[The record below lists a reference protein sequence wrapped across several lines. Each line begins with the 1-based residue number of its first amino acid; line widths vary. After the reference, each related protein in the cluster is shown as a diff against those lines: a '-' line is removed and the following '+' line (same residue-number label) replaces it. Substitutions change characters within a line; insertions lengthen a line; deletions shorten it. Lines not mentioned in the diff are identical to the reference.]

1 MGPIGKAIDEVKF
14 RIPRRILEEVF
25 LKRSERWRSAP
36 TSLDEEILKAVVR
49 PRVLVDCNLVGGT
62 EAFIPLETAPV
73 ERANDY
79 TSVYRIGK
87 DLTQGRTIISALNIT
102 FSDPTRAAAYG
113 YGTAASGNYS
123 IMQNVGQGVMD
134 AHGAIPVTSTA
145 SVQLIAENTVM
156 VRDTTLLPANI
167 YLRCV
172 LANDENMSHI
182 QIKSYREFSKLVEH
196 AVKAFIYNAYVIE
209 MDMGQL
215 VGGQNLGR
223 FKEIVDGYADQ
234 EELYQTFLGERWQK
248 VAFMNDTETYK
259 RFLKMKIG
267 GYR

>member
-1 MGPIGKAIDEVKF
+1 MGPISKAIDEVKF

-25 LKRSERWRSAP
+25 LKRNWGGRGAP
-36 TSLDEEILKAVVR
+36 ISLDEEILKAVVR

-62 EAFIPLETAPV
+62 EAFIPLDGVPV

-79 TSVYRIGK
+79 TSVYRIPK
-87 DLTQGRTIISALNIT
+87 DRTQGRTIISALNVT

-113 YGTAASGNYS
+113 YGTAAGGNYS

-167 YLRCV
+167 FLRCV

-182 QIKSYREFSKLVEH
+182 QIKSYREFAKLVEH
-196 AVKAFIYNAYVIE
+196 AVKAYIYNTYIVE

-215 VGGQNLGR
+215 VGGQNLGV
-223 FKEIVDGYADQ
+223 FKEIVTGYAD
-234 EELYQTFLGERWQK
+234 EEDLYQTFLAERWQK
-248 VAFMNDTETYK
+248 VAFMNDRETYN